1 MRRLKLEVSR
11 RTQCSMGI
19 IETCPVNPARVCD
32 LEVTIRE
39 FSFFVASN
47 LA

>member
-1 MRRLKLEVSR
+1 
-11 RTQCSMGI
+11 MGSLLGCQGECGI
-19 IETCPVNPARVCD
+19 RVCD
-32 LEVTIRE
+32 VEVTIRE

>member
-1 MRRLKLEVSR
+1 MVGNANSIL
-11 RTQCSMGI
+11 TDCAQAGTHI
-19 IETCPVNPARVCD
+19 YWVCD